1 MAKYRVIKV
10 DFYSMRSVSTKY
22 VVQKAYNFLFMTF
35 WLDVENASFWDEE
48 DAIRLVDKLVEL
60 CDKPV
65 KTIYTK

>member
-60 CDKPV
+60 CDKPA
-65 KTIYTK
+65 KTVYTK